1 MTVSDGRA
9 SRSAISPELP
19 DLSGRTVIVTGAT
32 SGVGRATAVA
42 LVGAGARVVLAVRNE
57 AKGEAV
63 AADLRQVSPAAR
75 TEVRTLDLADLTS
88 VRAFAAGWT
97 DPVDILINNAGVMA
111 TRRTATVDGFELQLG
126 TNHLG
131 HFLLTTLLL
140 PALTD
145 RVVTVASD
153 AHRWAHLD
161 LADLQWERRRYRAF
175 GAYGQ
180 SKLANLLF
188 TLELDRRLRSS
199 GRRAIAVHPGWVRSD
214 LGLGQH
220 GTSAAKV
227 SQGLGSVFGQMAEAG
242 ARPSLVAATRDLP
255 GGSYVGP
262 DGFGANRGEPT
273 LIGRSREAADAA
285 LATQLWAVSEQL
297 TG

>member
-1 MTVSDGRA
+1 VTSTA
-9 SRSAISPELP
+9 SAPLP
-19 DLSGRTVIVTGAT
+19 DLTGRTVIITGAT
-32 SGVGRATAVA
+32 SGIGRATAAA
-42 LVGAGARVVLAVRNE
+42 LTDAGARVVLAVRNH

-63 AADLRQVSPAAR
+63 AADLWAGRAGAEV
-75 TEVRTLDLADLTS
+75 EVRALDLADLSS

-97 DPVDILINNAGVMA
+97 EPIDVLLNNAGVMA
-111 TRRTATVDGFELQLG
+111 TKRTQTADGFELQFG

-140 PALTD
+140 PQVTD
-145 RVVTVASD
+145 RVVTVSSD
-153 AHRWAHLD
+153 AHRFGHLD
-161 LADLQWERRRYRAF
+161 LADPQWERRRYRAF

-188 TLELDRRLRSS
+188 TLELDRRLRST
-199 GRRAIAVHPGWVRSD
+199 GRRALAVHPGWVRSD

-220 GTSAAKV
+220 GSVAARL
-227 SQGLGSVFGQMAEAG
+227 SQGVGSVFGQTPEDG
-242 ARPSLVAATRDLP
+242 SRSSLAAVVSDLP

-262 DGFGANRGEPT
+262 DGLGANRGVPT
-273 LIGRSREAADAA
+273 LLGRSREAAEAE
-285 LATQLWAVSEQL
+285 LATRLWALSDEL